1 MSWRRFFTLT
11 RLLLTFTWMKLAEL
25 FVEGRG
31 RIRSQVAP
39 SKKEEKPQQWCCGMF
54 LLWGGGGGG
63 ASREGLGSGLLWCQL
78 CSLSLIFWYPAT
90 KFLFHF
96 TVSLSSLLLH
106 ELLIWENK
114 IEGNS
119 FVSCLE
125 KRIGRIYA
133 TRKYVQMSESK
144 KISVA
149 CEPYAH
155 RSSWFDLFSHNSSQ
169 HKYVQF
175 YFSTFSSL
183 F

>member
-1 MSWRRFFTLT
+1 MAKILYFNSLALDFHMDEASR
-11 RLLLTFTWMKLAEL
+11 TF
-25 FVEGRG
+25 RG
-31 RIRSQVAP
+31 REGEDTLPGRSL
-39 SKKEEKPQQWCCGMF
+39 KKRRKTATMM
-54 LLWGGGGGG
+54 LWDVSFVGGGG